1 MINRIYRLF
10 CKHKKV
16 MHIDFDGTIL
26 DAYYQ
31 CEKCEKITDF
41 KSINLNEAKTIT
53 DNKKINLWKL
63 P

>member
-16 MHIDFDGTIL
+16 MYLDFDGAIL
-26 DAYYQ
+26 KAYYK
-31 CEKCEKITDF
+31 CEKCEKITDY
-41 KSINLNEAKTIT
+41 KSINLNDAKTIT
-53 DNKKINLWKL
+53 ENKKINLWKL